1 MMGRLEGKTVL
12 VTGGSRGIGRG
23 IAETVAKEGANV
35 AVNYTEHPDAANDV
49 VAAIQ
54 AGGRKA
60 IAVQA
65 DVSNRAQVEAMV
77 RQVTE
82 ELGPI
87 DVLVNNA
94 GIESIVPFLELT
106 DDEWERVTHV
116 NLKGPWTVGQVVARA
131 MVERGARGAAI
142 INIGSIQ
149 AGMVFP
155 GRTHYAPTKRGIE
168 ALTTNMAAELAPH
181 GIRVNCLH
189 PGLFD
194 TDMTSWVMDD
204 PEILP
209 IVLEKIPLG
218 RAAQPAEMGPAV
230 VFMASDD
237 SSYVTGQSLYV
248 DGGMRIL

>member
-1 MMGRLEGKTVL
+1 MGRLEGKVAL

-23 IAETVAKEGANV
+23 IAETLAAEGADV
-35 AVNYTEHPDAANDV
+35 AVNYTAHGDSANEV
-49 VAAIQ
+49 VAAIE
-54 AGGRKA
+54 ALGRKA
-60 IAVQA
+60 VAVQA
-65 DVSNRAQVEAMV
+65 DVASRDQVEAMV
-77 RQVTE
+77 TTVTAD
-82 ELGPI
+82 LGPI

-94 GIESIVPFLELT
+94 GVETIVPFLEL
-106 DDEWERVTHV
+106 DDAEWERVTNI
-116 NLKGPWTVGQVVARA
+116 NLRGPWMVGQVVARD
-131 MVERGARGAAI
+131 MVERGTKGAI
-142 INIGSIQ
+142 VNIGSIQ

-204 PEILP
+204 KDILP

-218 RAAQPAEMGPAV
+218 RAAQPNEMGPV
-230 VFMASDD
+230 VAFMASDD
-237 SSYVTGQSLYV
+237 AGYITGQSLYV
-248 DGGMRIL
+248 DGGMLIL

>member
-1 MMGRLEGKTVL
+1 MGRLQDKIVL
-12 VTGGSRGIGRG
+12 VTGGGRGIGRG
-23 IAETVAKEGANV
+23 IAETVAAEGAHV
-35 AVNYTEHPDAANDV
+35 AVNYSKSEAKANEV
-49 VAAIQ
+49 VEAIR
-54 AGGRKA
+54 ALGRRA

-65 DVSNRAQVEAMV
+65 DVSDRQQVEAMV
-77 RQVTE
+77 AKVTA

-94 GIESIVPFLELT
+94 GVESIVPFLEL
-106 DDEWERVTHV
+106 DDEEWARVTAT
-116 NLKGPWTVGQVVARA
+116 NLQGPWTCGQVVARA
-131 MVERGARGAAI
+131 MVARGRGGAI
-142 INIGSIQ
+142 VNIGSIQ

-155 GRTHYAPTKRGIE
+155 GRTHYAPTKRGLE
-168 ALTTNMAAELAPH
+168 ALTTNMAVELAPH

-209 IVLEKIPLG
+209 HVLERIPLG
-218 RAAQPAEMGPAV
+218 RAAQPGEMGPAV

-248 DGGMRIL
+248 DGGMLAL